1 MRRQREGAAAD
12 VARPSTPPLLE
23 PNGEDMQLLRRSALR
38 PGAAATTAATAVV
51 TATATSQDMRLEK
64 LAPRRSR
71 GGLLFARK
79 RPATPD
85 AESDA
90 ARRQQGRMPAVDVLR
105 SIVMEKLVGRRRLPL
120 VGLDAEYKKIYQMVK
135 QTVVAGEGNSMLVI
149 GARGSEKTAVC
160 L

>member
-1 MRRQREGAAAD
+1 
-12 VARPSTPPLLE
+12 
-23 PNGEDMQLLRRSALR
+23 
-38 PGAAATTAATAVV
+38 
-51 TATATSQDMRLEK
+51 
-64 LAPRRSR
+64 
-71 GGLLFARK
+71 
-79 RPATPD
+79 
-85 AESDA
+85 
-90 ARRQQGRMPAVDVLR
+90 MPAVDVLR